1 MSVTVVSGIPGVGVS
16 RVCQLARRE
25 LDEGYHLVNVG
36 DVMLEA
42 ALERGLT
49 TDRDELGRLPARE
62 QRLLQRRA
70 AEEIARR
77 ARESNLLV
85 STHLVVRTEHGF
97 LPGFDATT
105 LADVDPDRFVV
116 VDADAAQIAARR
128 DDAEHRRYGA
138 EDEATIGFQQQLQA
152 AAATNYA
159 ISTGAPVQY
168 LRNETD
174 PADAAAELVAVVES
188 IGK

>member
-1 MSVTVVSGIPGVGVS
+1 MGVTVVSGVPGVGVS
-16 RVCQLARRE
+16 RVCQLARRD
-25 LDEGYHLVNVG
+25 LDESYHLVNVG

-49 TDRDELGRLPARE
+49 TDRDALGRLPARD

-70 AEEIARR
+70 AEEVARR
-77 ARESNLLV
+77 ARESNLIV

-116 VDADAAQIAARR
+116 VDADAADIAARR
-128 DDAEHRRYGA
+128 DETDHRRYDA
-138 EDEATIGFQQQLQA
+138 EDGHAIGFQQQLQA

-159 ISTGAPVQY
+159 ISTGAPVRY
-168 LRNETD
+168 LRNDDD
-174 PADAAAELVAVVES
+174 PAAAAAELVAVVES
-188 IGK
+188 IGE

>member
-1 MSVTVVSGIPGVGVS
+1 MGVTVVSGVPGVGVS
-16 RVCQLARRE
+16 RVCQLARRD
-25 LDEGYHLVNVG
+25 LDEGYRLVNVG

-49 TDRDELGRLPARE
+49 TDRDGLGRLPARE

-70 AEEIARR
+70 AEEVARR

-105 LADVDPDRFVV
+105 LADVAPDRFVV
-116 VDADAAQIAARR
+116 VDAESATVAARR
-128 DDAEHRRYGA
+128 DDADHRRYGP
-138 EDEATIGFQQQLQA
+138 EDEHSIAFQQQLQA
-152 AAATNYA
+152 AAAANYA
-159 ISTGAPVQY
+159 ISTGAPVRY
-168 LRNETD
+168 LRNEDD

-188 IGK
+188 VGQ